1 MFNLKQEYIMELE
14 HKNALYDM
22 ASSRWG
28 AVAQAQMACEECGEL
43 IQAISKVFFRGK
55 SVDKS
60 DIVTEMADVR
70 IMIEQLARILE
81 VEEGVEIEMTRKL
94 NRLEARLTDKA

>member
-1 MFNLKQEYIMELE
+1 MELE
-14 HKNALYDM
+14 HKNTLYDM

-43 IQAISKVFFRGK
+43 IQAVSKCFFRGK
-55 SVDKS
+55 SIEKS
-60 DIVTEMADVR
+60 DIITELADVT
-70 IMIEQLARILE
+70 IMIEQLTRILGAE
-81 VEEGVEIEMTRKL
+81 AAVEAEIDRKL